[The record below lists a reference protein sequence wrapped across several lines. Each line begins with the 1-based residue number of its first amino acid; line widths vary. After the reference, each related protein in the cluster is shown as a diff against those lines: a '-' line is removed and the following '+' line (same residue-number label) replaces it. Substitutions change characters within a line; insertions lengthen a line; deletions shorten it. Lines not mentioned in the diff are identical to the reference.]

1 LVTALNML
9 YKHPITSAKQIVDET
24 GLAMTS
30 VNRILTKMAREIES
44 LFTTNYLRLSANKKN
59 ERNSVALAIV
69 KRDYNNVFERG
80 DYYDCRKQ
88 KNKH

>member
-1 LVTALNML
+1 ML

>member
-1 LVTALNML
+1 ML

-88 KNKH
+88 KTSTKQLR

>member
-1 LVTALNML
+1 MVTALNML

>member
-1 LVTALNML
+1 ML

-69 KRDYNNVFERG
+69 KQDYNNVFERG

>member
-1 LVTALNML
+1 ML

-44 LFTTNYLRLSANKKN
+44 LFTTNYLILSANKKN

>member
-1 LVTALNML
+1 ML

-44 LFTTNYLRLSANKKN
+44 LFTTNYLILSANKKN

-69 KRDYNNVFERG
+69 KRDYNNVFCLLYTSPSPR
-80 DYYDCRKQ
+80 D
-88 KNKH
+88 